1 MLTLV
6 TIIHI
11 FVSIFLVVTILFQF
25 GKGASLGSSFGGSG
39 GQALHATSGPMSI
52 LSKATIACAVIF
64 MLTSLYLTYVVSAP
78 GSSSVMRGVKT
89 VKEAPAPITA
99 PVTTPAPTQAPT
111 TVPTTPEAK

>member
-6 TIIHI
+6 TIVHVI
-11 FVSIFLVVTILFQF
+11 VCIFLVITILFQF

-39 GQALHATSGPMSI
+39 GQALHTTSGPMSI

-78 GSSSVMRGVKT
+78 GSSSVMKSVRS

-99 PVTTPAPTQAPT
+99 PVTTPAPAPIV
-111 TVPTTPEAK
+111 VPSTPEAK